1 MTRRRKSA
9 KMSPAAEARRPS
21 RESDLKR
28 KPDDESPRTARPDPL
43 DPTAKGK
50 HPRRRYQ
57 ALTLVLISGLAVAAG
72 AYFIRATGKGA
83 PGETADGNGIPILDS
98 RGVEPKVAGLL
109 QDARS
114 KVVARPNSA
123 RAWMHFGQACD
134 AHHLY
139 DCAERCYR
147 RAKELSPDD
156 FEPVYL
162 LATILDLQG
171 RSPDETIPVYQS
183 AARLAPRYA
192 PIYFRIG
199 EAHSKTGNLHA
210 ARDAYRSALE
220 RNPNLAVAHR
230 NLGQILLRMD
240 ETDSALQHLQ
250 QAATLSPGD
259 GAVLAT
265 LAQTYRRLGRFEQA
279 DAAVGR
285 ARLLTETH
293 GVHDPVRNKV
303 LAMGVSAALAFE
315 RGKRLLKTG
324 DFAGAIA
331 NLTVAADIHP
341 DDPEVHSALATAL
354 VQHREIEA
362 GLARFARAAALAP
375 LPARAHLNWGNALTL
390 QGDSGGAQDHYRKA
404 LRLDPAYA
412 QAHYNLGLLL
422 ESLGRREEAISHY
435 QQAVSSNPSHPAAQR
450 LREIGAPTESTDERQ
465 PKGTPGGE

>member
-9 KMSPAAEARRPS
+9 KTSRTTEAYHSS
-21 RESDLKR
+21 REGTV
-28 KPDDESPRTARPDPL
+28 KPKPGDESPQTERPDQL
-43 DPTAKGK
+43 DPATRGR

-57 ALTLVLISGLAVAAG
+57 TLTLVLIAGLAVAAV
-72 AYFIRATGKGA
+72 AYWIRATGTGT
-83 PGETADGNGIPILDS
+83 PVDTAAGNGIPAVDPRNIES
-98 RGVEPKVAGLL
+98 KVARLL
-109 QDARS
+109 QEARS
-114 KVVARPNSA
+114 KVVARPDSA
-123 RAWMHFGQACD
+123 QAWLHFGQACD
-134 AHHLY
+134 AHHFY

-171 RSPDETIPVYQS
+171 RSPDETIPVYES

-220 RNPNLAVAHR
+220 RDPNLAVAHR

-250 QAATLSPGD
+250 RAAALSPRD
-259 GAVLAT
+259 VAVFAT
-265 LAQTYRRLGRFEQA
+265 LAQTYRRLGRSRQA

-315 RGKRLLKTG
+315 RGKRLLKAG
-324 DFAGAIA
+324 DYADAIA

-354 VQHREIEA
+354 VQHRDIEA
-362 GLARFARAAALAP
+362 GLAQFSRAAALAP
-375 LPARAHLNWGNALTL
+375 LPARAHLNWGNAMAL
-390 QGDSGGAQDHYRKA
+390 QGDSGGAQDHYRNA
-404 LRLDPAYA
+404 LRLDPGYA
-412 QAHYNLGLLL
+412 QAHYNLGLVL

-435 QQAVSSNPSHPAAQR
+435 QQAASSNPSHPAARR
-450 LREIGAPTESTDERQ
+450 LREIGAPTDSTDDLQRT
-465 PKGTPGGE
+465 GTSDGD